1 MKPGRDSEN
10 PSHRLGKAGLPKP
23 KLPRVIHCSRSAVS
37 RKEVW
42 ANQDIYGFLGNYN
55 LKATQETLN
64 SANRLRNIFLG
75 FTGNY
80 LLLNS

>member
-23 KLPRVIHCSRSAVS
+23 KLPRVIHCSRSEVS

-42 ANQDIYGFLGNYN
+42 GNQNICGFLGNYN
-55 LKATQETLN
+55 LRVTQETLD
-64 SANRLRNIFLG
+64 SANRLKNIFLG
-75 FTGNY
+75 FTGNC